1 MQLRK
6 KTLLIIGAA
15 LISLIMVLYATAST
29 ILLHDFHNLEAQ
41 YVRQDVARALDALD
55 EDLSSLNTS
64 AQDYAEWDDTYSFV
78 YTQDENFVKSNFVDS
93 TFVYLRLNLLVL
105 LDSSG
110 NTIFSKGFDLK
121 SQTEIPIPE
130 SLKQHLTD
138 ALLDSSTLGGSRR
151 AAKTAVLTLPEAT
164 LLIASRPI
172 FNSNAEGP
180 ARGTLIL
187 GRYLDSREIALLS
200 ERTHLSVDFTL
211 PSLDF
216 KVGAGNYSG
225 PGAKAMASRSKQD
238 LENIKLKISNLKSV
252 EILVKP
258 LSDTLVAGYALI
270 RDIHGNLAL
279 QVRVETERIIYRQGQ
294 ATLELFTLS
303 TLGVGLIFS
312 AITLLL
318 LEKLVLARLASL
330 STSVSN
336 IAARGDL
343 DLRVH
348 MAGGDE
354 LASLADTINRML
366 EALSNSQFERNETED
381 RYRLMAENSTDMI
394 TRHNPEGI
402 FIYVSPASRA
412 LLGYEPSE
420 LVGRVPND
428 YFHPDDLEI
437 IAKAHSKVLAL
448 PVTYTVSYRIRH
460 KDGQYIWFETT
471 SRTIRD
477 PQTGAVQEI
486 IGISRDI
493 TVRKQTEQELRE
505 SEAAI
510 KALYQ
515 VTSAPRT
522 DPLNHLST
530 FDLRLQE
537 LLAMGCRYLGLSA
550 GILSCIQGDNYQIMA
565 VECPDGSIVK
575 EQIYE
580 LEKTFC
586 VATAM
591 AKEPIYFESVRF
603 SGLSFNTE
611 DPAFK
616 IEAYMGIPVTVSGEV
631 YGTLCFFSPNPATEP
646 FRVVDIELVKLMAQ
660 WVGSE
665 LERQQTD
672 IDLAKARDQALAATR
687 AKSEFLATMSHEI
700 RTPMNGVIG
709 MTGLLL
715 DTRLTREQRDFVE
728 TIRSSGDALLT
739 LINDILDFS
748 KIESGK
754 LDLEEHPFDLRTCI
768 EESLDLVA
776 AKAAQKKLEVGYLID
791 RAVPATAIG
800 DSTRLRQILINLLSN
815 AVKFTDAGEVVVSVT
830 AKKISAPAANAKEPP
845 AINGE
850 PLAINQTYEIQFA
863 VKDTGIG
870 IPSDRMDRLFKS
882 FSQVDSSTNRQYG
895 GTGLGLAISKRLA
908 EMMGGRMWVESM
920 GNLAGNPPADFR
932 SAPFDLGWGESCE
945 IAEKYSSS
953 KSVLSNKP
961 SGQNANSV
969 GSTFYFSTI
978 VSGCNSSLPANLS
991 NSQPELAGKRVLIVD
1006 DNATNRQILTLQAQ
1020 SWGMVPRASAS
1031 ARLALDWLAAKEVF
1045 DLAVLDMQMPEMDGL
1060 ALAAQ
1065 IRRYPDC
1072 QKLPLVMLTS
1082 IGRQEI
1088 NTAALEADFAA
1099 FLNKPIKQSQFYNV
1113 LINIFGEETTEFR
1126 GQRTSGPFL
1135 QSIPLLAEKLPL
1147 RILLADDHL
1156 VNQKVALQILQR
1168 MGYRA
1173 DVAGNGL
1180 EVLEALRR
1188 QPYDVVLMDV
1198 QMPEMD
1204 GLEATRRIRSQFSG
1218 DLTLENPTVE
1228 SEVSATDEQSQNGK
1242 SKIENPPLIDEE
1254 SQNGKSKIENPP
1266 LTDEES
1272 NNRKSKIENPPLTDE
1287 ESNNRKS
1294 KIENRKSTEE
1304 SNKGKSK
1311 IQNLKSTRPWIVA
1324 MTANAMQGDREECIA
1339 AGMDDYLSKPIAIE
1353 QLVRALIACK
1363 SRSNGE
1369 FEIPQPIVCLNSQ
1382 PEQMG
1387 GTSELEVGS
1396 NGAVAGNSQLT
1407 VPYSPAVVG
1416 WGASNL
1422 DRALS
1427 ENGDSLS
1434 AKIGDSLSAKIIEG
1448 LREVEALDEAIEI
1461 YLETAPELLR
1471 AISIAL
1477 GNADPLALRRSAHSL
1492 KSISGTLGA
1501 FRLFE
1506 LCEELEIMG
1515 RMGTEANKPLPAP
1528 AGALF
1533 EQVEAEYHRV
1543 ETALKIERQ
1552 YSETMTE

>member
-15 LISLIMVLYATAST
+15 LISLILVLYATAST

-55 EDLSSLNTS
+55 DDLSNLNTS
-64 AQDYAEWDDTYSFV
+64 AQDYAEWDDIYSFV
-78 YTQDENFVKSNFVDS
+78 DTRNENFVKSNFVDS

-110 NTIFSKGFDLK
+110 KTIFSKGFDLK
-121 SQTEIPIPE
+121 SQTEFPIPE

-138 ALLDSSTLGGSRR
+138 ALLDSSTVAGDRSP
-151 AAKTAVLTLPEAT
+151 AKTGVLTLPEAT
-164 LLIASRPI
+164 LLIASKPI
-172 FNSNAEGP
+172 FNSNAQGP
-180 ARGTLIL
+180 PRGTLIL
-187 GRYLDSREIALLS
+187 GRYLDSSEIGLLS
-200 ERTHLSVDFTL
+200 ELTHLSVDFRL

-216 KVGAGNYSG
+216 KVGATNYSG
-225 PGAKAMASRSKQD
+225 HGAKAMARSRQE
-238 LENIKLKISNLKSV
+238 LENLKLKISHLKSV
-252 EILVKP
+252 EILVEP
-258 LSDTLVAGYALI
+258 LSDSLVAGYALI

-279 QVRVETERIIYRQGQ
+279 LLRVEAERIIYRQGQ

-303 TLGVGLIFS
+303 ILAVGLIFS
-312 AITLLL
+312 AIALLL

-336 IAARGDL
+336 IAANGDP
-343 DLRVH
+343 DLRVE
-348 MAGGDE
+348 MAGADE

-366 EALSNSQFERNETED
+366 EALSNSQVERLESED

-394 TRHNPEGI
+394 TRHNPKGV
-402 FIYVSPASRA
+402 FLYVSPASRA

-420 LVGRVPND
+420 LIGRVPND
-428 YFHPDDLEI
+428 YFHPDDLET
-437 IAKAHSKVLAL
+437 IAKAHWKVLAL
-448 PVTYTVSYRIRH
+448 PVTYTVSYRIRR
-460 KDGQYIWFETT
+460 KDGKYIWFETT
-471 SRTIRD
+471 GRTIGD
-477 PQTGAVQEI
+477 PETGEVQEI

-493 TVRKQTEQELRE
+493 SVRKQTEQELRE

-522 DPLNHLST
+522 DPLNRLST

-537 LLAMGCRYLGLSA
+537 LLAMGCRQLGLSV

-575 EQIYE
+575 EQIYD
-580 LEKTFC
+580 LENTFC

-603 SGLSFNTE
+603 SGLSFKTD

-616 IEAYMGIPVTVSGEV
+616 IEAYMGIPVTVAGEV
-631 YGTLCFFSPNPATEP
+631 YGTLCFFSPTPVTEP
-646 FRVVDIELVKLMAQ
+646 FRVVDRELVKLMAQ

-665 LERQQTD
+665 LERQQTGV
-672 IDLAKARDQALAATR
+672 DLAKARDQALAATR

-754 LDLEEHPFDLRTCI
+754 LDLEEHPFDIRTCI

-791 RAVPATAIG
+791 RTVPTTAIG

-815 AVKFTDAGEVVVSVT
+815 AVKFTEAGEVVVSVT
-830 AKKISAPAANAKEPP
+830 AKKISLSAANAKEPP

-850 PLAINQTYEIQFA
+850 PLAINQAYEIQFA

-882 FSQVDSSTNRQYG
+882 FSQVDSSTNRHYG

-920 GNLAGNPPADFR
+920 GSLAGNPPADFI
-932 SAPFDLGWGESCE
+932 ATVFDVEWGESCE
-945 IAEKYSSS
+945 IAEKYCSGKSLLSS
-953 KSVLSNKP
+953 KP
-961 SGQNANSV
+961 IGQNLTSV

-978 VSGCNSSLPANLS
+978 VSGSNSSLPVNLS

-1020 SWGMVPRASAS
+1020 SWGMVAKASAS

-1065 IRRYPDC
+1065 IRQYPDC
-1072 QKLPLVMLTS
+1072 EKLPLVMLTS
-1082 IGRQEI
+1082 IGRQEM
-1088 NTAALEADFAA
+1088 NTPAEVDFAA
-1099 FLNKPIKQSQFYNV
+1099 FLNTPIKQSQLYNV
-1113 LINIFGEETTEFR
+1113 LINIFGKQPTEIR
-1126 GQRTSGPFL
+1126 VQRTSGPFL
-1135 QSIPLLAEKLPL
+1135 QSIPVLALHLPL

-1173 DVAGNGL
+1173 DVAGNGI

-1204 GLEATRRIRSQFSG
+1204 GLETTRHIREQFSE
-1218 DLTLENPTVE
+1218 DFTLENPRGESEVSTTDEQSNNLNSTNNPTGE
-1228 SEVSATDEQSQNGK
+1228 SEVSATEDEQSNNPK
-1242 SKIENPPLIDEE
+1242 SKI
-1254 SQNGKSKIENPP
+1254 QNQT
-1266 LTDEES
+1266 LTDEQS
-1272 NNRKSKIENPPLTDE
+1272 NNP
-1287 ESNNRKS
+1287 
-1294 KIENRKSTEE
+1294 
-1304 SNKGKSK
+1304 KSK

-1324 MTANAMQGDREECIA
+1324 MTANAMQGDREECMA
-1339 AGMDDYLSKPIAIE
+1339 AGMDDYLSKPIEIE
-1353 QLVRALIACK
+1353 ELVRALSACK
-1363 SRSNGE
+1363 SRLNGE
-1369 FEIPQPIVCLNSQ
+1369 FDRAQPIFCLNSQ
-1382 PEQMG
+1382 AEQIG
-1387 GTSELEVGS
+1387 GTSELEVRS
-1396 NGAVAGNSQLT
+1396 NGAFAGNQQLT
-1407 VPYSPAVVG
+1407 IPNSHAVVG
-1416 WGASNL
+1416 CGESNL
-1422 DRALS
+1422 VDPALS
-1427 ENGDSLS
+1427 DSR
-1434 AKIGDSLSAKIIEG
+1434 DSLSAKIIEG

-1471 AISIAL
+1471 GISIAL

-1506 LCEELEIMG
+1506 LCEELEILG
-1515 RMGTEANKPLPAP
+1515 RIGTEANQPLPARACP
-1528 AGALF
+1528 LL
-1533 EQVEAEYHRV
+1533 EQVEAEYQRV
-1543 ETALKIERQ
+1543 EVALKIERQ
-1552 YSETMTE
+1552 YVN

>member
-15 LISLIMVLYATAST
+15 LIGLILVLYATAST
-29 ILLHDFHNLEAQ
+29 ILLHDFQNLETQ

-55 EDLSSLNTS
+55 DDLSSLDTS

-78 YTQDENFVKSNFVDS
+78 DTRNPNFVKSNFVDS

-110 NTIFSKGFDLK
+110 KTIFAKGFDLK
-121 SQTEIPIPE
+121 SKTEIPIPE
-130 SLKQHLTD
+130 SLKQQLTE
-138 ALLDSSTLGGSRR
+138 ALLDSSTVDR
-151 AAKTAVLTLPEAT
+151 AKTGVLTLPEAT
-164 LLIASRPI
+164 LLIASKQI
-172 FNSNAEGP
+172 VNSNAIGP
-180 ARGTLIL
+180 PRGTLIL
-187 GRYLDSREIALLS
+187 ARYLDSTEIGLLS
-200 ERTHLSVDFTL
+200 ELTHLSVDFRL

-216 KVGAGNYSG
+216 KVGATDYSG
-225 PGAKAMASRSKQD
+225 SGAKALASSSQD
-238 LENIKLKISNLKSV
+238 LDNLKLKISNLKSV
-252 EILVKP
+252 EILVEP
-258 LSDTLVAGYALI
+258 LSDSVVAGYAMI
-270 RDIHGNLAL
+270 RDIRGKLAL
-279 QVRVETERIIYRQGQ
+279 LLRVEVDRVISRQGQ
-294 ATLELFTLS
+294 ATLELFTFSILA
-303 TLGVGLIFS
+303 VGLIFS
-312 AITLLL
+312 AIALLL
-318 LEKLVLARLASL
+318 LEKLVLARLADL

-336 IAARGDL
+336 IAANGDP
-343 DLRVH
+343 DLRVQ
-348 MAGGDE
+348 MPGGDE
-354 LASLADTINRML
+354 LASLADTINQML
-366 EALSNSQFERNETED
+366 EALGNSQVERIESED

-394 TRHNPEGI
+394 TRHNPKGV
-402 FIYVSPASRA
+402 FIYVSPASSA

-420 LVGRVPND
+420 LVGRMPND
-428 YFHPDDLEI
+428 YFHPDDLEN
-437 IAKAHSKVLAL
+437 IARAHSKVLAL

-460 KDGQYIWFETT
+460 KDGKYIWFETT

-477 PQTGAVQEI
+477 PQTGVVQEI
-486 IGISRDI
+486 IGVSRDI
-493 TVRKQTEQELRE
+493 SVRKQTEQELRE

-522 DPLNHLST
+522 DPQGRLST

-537 LLAMGCRYLGLSA
+537 LLAMGCRQLGLSV
-550 GILSCIQGDNYQIMA
+550 GILSRIQGDNYQIMA
-565 VECPDGSIVK
+565 VQCPDGSIATS
-575 EQIYE
+575 QIYD

-591 AKEPIYFESVRF
+591 STEPIYFESVRF
-603 SGLSFNTE
+603 SGLCFNTD
-611 DPAFK
+611 DPVFK
-616 IEAYMGIPVTVSGEV
+616 IEAYMGIPVTVAGEV
-631 YGTLCFFSPNPATEP
+631 YGTLCFFAPTPLTEP
-646 FRVVDIELVKLMAQ
+646 FRVVDRELVKLMAQ

-665 LERQQTD
+665 LERQQTGV
-672 IDLAKARDQALAATR
+672 DLAKARDEALAATR

-715 DTRLTREQRDFVE
+715 DTRLTREQCDFVE

-754 LDLEEHPFDLRTCI
+754 LDLEEHPFDIRTCI

-776 AKAAQKKLEVGYLID
+776 TKAAEKKLELGYLID
-791 RAVPATAIG
+791 RSVPVTAIG
-800 DSTRLRQILINLLSN
+800 DSARLRQILINLLSN
-815 AVKFTDAGEVVVSVT
+815 AVKFTEAGEVVVSVT
-830 AKKISAPAANAKEPP
+830 AQKLAVSTIDAQEPP
-845 AINGE
+845 EINGE
-850 PLAINQTYEIQFA
+850 PRAINQVYEIQFA

-870 IPSDRMDRLFKS
+870 IPGDRMDRLFKS
-882 FSQVDSSTNRQYG
+882 FSQVDSSTSRHYG

-920 GNLAGNPPADFR
+920 GCIAGNSPADFQ
-932 SAPFDLGWGESCE
+932 AAVFDLEWGESCE
-945 IAEKYSSS
+945 IAEKDCSG
-953 KSVLSNKP
+953 KSVLSNQP
-961 SGQNANSV
+961 QSQNPKSV

-978 VSGCNSSLPANLS
+978 VGGCSSSLPVNLS

-1020 SWGMVPRASAS
+1020 SWGMVARASAS
-1031 ARLALDWLAAKEVF
+1031 ARLALDWLAAKEEF

-1065 IRRYPDC
+1065 IRQYPDC
-1072 QKLPLVMLTS
+1072 EKLPLVMLTS

-1088 NTAALEADFAA
+1088 NTPTIEVDFAA
-1099 FLNKPIKQSQFYNV
+1099 FLNKPIKQSQLYNV
-1113 LINIFGEETTEFR
+1113 LINIFGKEVTEVR
-1126 GQRTSGPFL
+1126 VQRTLLGPFV
-1135 QSIPLLAEKLPL
+1135 QSIPMLALELPL

-1173 DVAGNGL
+1173 DVAGNGI

-1204 GLEATRRIRSQFSG
+1204 GLEATRLIREQFSE
-1218 DLTLENPTVE
+1218 DFTSENPTEE
-1228 SEVSATDEQSQNGK
+1228 SEVSETDEAQ
-1242 SKIENPPLIDEE
+1242 
-1254 SQNGKSKIENPP
+1254 
-1266 LTDEES
+1266 S
-1272 NNRKSKIENPPLTDE
+1272 NNP
-1287 ESNNRKS
+1287 
-1294 KIENRKSTEE
+1294 
-1304 SNKGKSK
+1304 KSK

-1324 MTANAMQGDREECIA
+1324 MTANAMQGDREECMA
-1339 AGMDDYLSKPIAIE
+1339 AGMDDYLSKPIAIQE
-1353 QLVRALIACK
+1353 LVRALSACK
-1363 SRSNGE
+1363 SRSNG
-1369 FEIPQPIVCLNSQ
+1369 
-1382 PEQMG
+1382 
-1387 GTSELEVGS
+1387 
-1396 NGAVAGNSQLT
+1396 AVAGNQPVKIPNS
-1407 VPYSPAVVG
+1407 SAVVG
-1416 WGASNL
+1416 CDVSNL

-1427 ENGDSLS
+1427 ESRDCLS
-1434 AKIGDSLSAKIIEG
+1434 AKIVQS
-1448 LREVEALDEAIEI
+1448 LREVEALDEVIDI

-1471 AISIAL
+1471 GISVAL
-1477 GNADPLALRRSAHSL
+1477 CSADPLALRRSAHSL

-1515 RMGTEANKPLPAP
+1515 RIGTDTNQALSANSCGL
-1528 AGALF
+1528 L
-1533 EQVEAEYHRV
+1533 EQVEAEYQRV
-1543 ETALKIERQ
+1543 ATALKIERL
-1552 YSETMTE
+1552 YSDTIDS

>member
-15 LISLIMVLYATAST
+15 LISLIVVLYATAST

-55 EDLSSLNTS
+55 DDLSNLDTS

-78 YTQDENFVKSNFVDS
+78 ETRNENFVKSNFVDS
-93 TFVYLRLNLLVL
+93 TFIYLRLNFLVL
-105 LDSSG
+105 LDSNG
-110 NTIFSKGFDLK
+110 QTIFSKGFDLK
-121 SQTEIPIPE
+121 SKTEIPIPE
-130 SLKQHLTD
+130 SLKQQLTE
-138 ALLDSSTLGGSRR
+138 ALLDSSKKVEGDRP
-151 AAKTAVLTLPEAT
+151 AAKTGVLTLPEVR
-164 LLIASRPI
+164 LLIAAKPI
-172 FNSNAEGP
+172 FNSNAQGP
-180 ARGTLIL
+180 SRGTLIL
-187 GRYLDSREIALLS
+187 GRYLDSSEIGLLS
-200 ERTHLSVDFTL
+200 ELTHLSVDFRL

-216 KVGAGNYSG
+216 KVGATNYSG
-225 PGAKAMASRSKQD
+225 HSTKAMAQSRQE
-238 LENIKLKISNLKSV
+238 LENVKLKISNLKSV
-252 EILVKP
+252 EILVEP

-279 QVRVETERIIYRQGQ
+279 LLRVETDRIIYSQGQ

-303 TLGVGLIFS
+303 ILAVGLIFS
-312 AITLLL
+312 AIAMLL
-318 LEKLVLARLASL
+318 LEKSVLARLASL

-336 IAARGDL
+336 IAANGDP

-348 MAGGDE
+348 MDGGDE

-366 EALSNSQFERNETED
+366 EALGNSQVERNESED
-381 RYRLMAENSTDMI
+381 RYRLMAENSTDII
-394 TRHNPEGI
+394 TRHDPKGV
-402 FIYVSPASRA
+402 FVYVSPASRA

-420 LVGRVPND
+420 LIGRVPND
-428 YFHPDDLEI
+428 YFHPDDLET
-437 IAKAHSKVLAL
+437 IAKAHWKVLAL
-448 PVTYTVSYRIRH
+448 PVTYTVSYRIRR
-460 KDGQYIWFETT
+460 KDGKYIWFETT
-471 SRTIRD
+471 GRTISD
-477 PQTGAVQEI
+477 PQTGEVQEI

-493 TVRKQTEQELRE
+493 SVRKQTEQELRE

-515 VTSAPRT
+515 VTSGPRT

-537 LLAMGCRYLGLSA
+537 LLAMGCRQLGLSV
-550 GILSCIQGDNYQIMA
+550 GILSWIQGDNYQIMA

-575 EQIYE
+575 EQIYD

-603 SGLSFNTE
+603 SGLSFNTDE
-611 DPAFK
+611 PAFK
-616 IEAYMGIPVTVSGEV
+616 IEAYMGIPVTVAGEV
-631 YGTLCFFSPNPATEP
+631 YGTLCFFSPTPVTEP
-646 FRVVDIELVKLMAQ
+646 FRVVDRELMKLMAQ

-672 IDLAKARDQALAATR
+672 VDLAKARDQALAATR

-715 DTRLTREQRDFVE
+715 DTRLTGEQRDFVE

-754 LDLEEHPFDLRTCI
+754 LDLEEHPFDIRTCI

-776 AKAAQKKLEVGYLID
+776 AKAAQKKLELGYLID
-791 RAVPATAIG
+791 RTVPATAIG

-815 AVKFTDAGEVVVSVT
+815 AVKFTDAGEVVVAVT
-830 AKKISAPAANAKEPP
+830 AKKISVPAANAKEPP

-850 PLAINQTYEIQFA
+850 PVVINPAYEIHCA

-882 FSQVDSSTNRQYG
+882 FSQVDSSTSRQYG

-920 GNLAGNPPADFR
+920 GSLAGNPPADFK
-932 SAPFDLGWGESCE
+932 SAVFDWGWGESCE
-945 IAEKYSSS
+945 IAEKYCYS

-961 SGQNANSV
+961 IGQNTTSV

-978 VSGCNSSLPANLS
+978 VSGCKNSLPVNLS
-991 NSQPELAGKRVLIVD
+991 NSQPELTGKRVLIVD
-1006 DNATNRQILTLQAQ
+1006 DNATNRRILTLQAQ
-1020 SWGMVPRASAS
+1020 SWGMVARASAS
-1031 ARLALDWLAAKEVF
+1031 ARLALDWLAAKEMF

-1072 QKLPLVMLTS
+1072 ERLPLVMLTS

-1088 NTAALEADFAA
+1088 NPPAMEMDFAA
-1099 FLNKPIKQSQFYNV
+1099 FLNKPIKQSQLYNV
-1113 LINIFGEETTEFR
+1113 LINIFGEQTTEFK

-1135 QSIPLLAEKLPL
+1135 QSIPVLAENLPL

-1173 DVAGNGL
+1173 DVAGNGI

-1204 GLEATRRIRSQFSG
+1204 GLEATRRIREQFSE
-1218 DLTLENPTVE
+1218 DCTLENSRGESDVSATDEQSKNLDSTKNPTGE
-1228 SEVSATDEQSQNGK
+1228 SEVSATDEQSNNRKSRIQNPK
-1242 SKIENPPLIDEE
+1242 
-1254 SQNGKSKIENPP
+1254 

-1272 NNRKSKIENPPLTDE
+1272 NNRKSKI
-1287 ESNNRKS
+1287 
-1294 KIENRKSTEE
+1294 
-1304 SNKGKSK
+1304 
-1311 IQNLKSTRPWIVA
+1311 QNLKPPRPWIVA
-1324 MTANAMQGDREECIA
+1324 MTANAMQGDREECMA

-1353 QLVRALIACK
+1353 QLVRALMACK
-1363 SRSNGE
+1363 SRSNSA
-1369 FEIPQPIVCLNSQ
+1369 FDRLQPIFGLNSQ
-1382 PEQMG
+1382 AEHIEA
-1387 GTSELEVGS
+1387 TSELEVRS
-1396 NGAVAGNSQLT
+1396 NVAVAGNPQLT
-1407 VPYSPAVVG
+1407 IPNSPAVVD

-1427 ENGDSLS
+1427 QSH
-1434 AKIGDSLSAKIIEG
+1434 DSLSAKIIEG
-1448 LREVEALDEAIEI
+1448 LRDVEALDEAIEI

-1471 AISIAL
+1471 GISMAL
-1477 GNADPLALRRSAHSL
+1477 CNADPLALRRSAHSL

-1515 RMGTEANKPLPAP
+1515 RIGTNANQPLPDP
-1528 AGALF
+1528 ACALL
-1533 EQVEAEYHRV
+1533 EQVEAEYQRV
-1543 ETALKIERQ
+1543 ETALKIEMQ
-1552 YSETMTE
+1552 SVDC

>member
-15 LISLIMVLYATAST
+15 LISLIVVLYATAST

-55 EDLSSLNTS
+55 DDLSNLDTS

-78 YTQDENFVKSNFVDS
+78 ETRNENFVKSNFVDS
-93 TFVYLRLNLLVL
+93 TFIYLRLNLLVL
-105 LDSSG
+105 LDSNG
-110 NTIFSKGFDLK
+110 KTIFSKGFDLK

-130 SLKQHLTD
+130 SLKQHLTE
-138 ALLDSSTLGGSRR
+138 ALLDSSTVEGDRP
-151 AAKTAVLTLPEAT
+151 AAKTGVLTLPEAR
-164 LLIASRPI
+164 LLIAAKPI
-172 FNSNAEGP
+172 FNSNAQGP
-180 ARGTLIL
+180 SRGTLIL
-187 GRYLDSREIALLS
+187 GRYLDSSEIGLLS
-200 ERTHLSVDFTL
+200 ELTHLSVDFRL

-216 KVGAGNYSG
+216 KVGAANYSG
-225 PGAKAMASRSKQD
+225 HSAKALARSRQE
-238 LENIKLKISNLKSV
+238 LENVKLKISNLKSA
-252 EILVKP
+252 EILVEP

-279 QVRVETERIIYRQGQ
+279 LLRVETDRIIYGQGQ

-303 TLGVGLIFS
+303 ILAVGLIFS

-336 IAARGDL
+336 IAANGDPS
-343 DLRVH
+343 LRVH
-348 MAGGDE
+348 MAGADE
-354 LASLADTINRML
+354 LASLADGINRML
-366 EALSNSQFERNETED
+366 EALGNSQVERNESED

-394 TRHNPEGI
+394 TRHDPKGV
-402 FIYVSPASRA
+402 FVYVSPASRA

-420 LVGRVPND
+420 LIGRVPKD
-428 YFHPDDLEI
+428 YFHPDDLET
-437 IAKAHSKVLAL
+437 IAKAHWKVLAL
-448 PVTYTVSYRIRH
+448 PVTYTVSYRIRR
-460 KDGQYIWFETT
+460 KDGKYIWFETT
-471 SRTIRD
+471 GRTISD
-477 PQTGAVQEI
+477 PQTGEVQEI

-493 TVRKQTEQELRE
+493 SVRKQTEQELRE

-537 LLAMGCRYLGLSA
+537 LLAMGCRHLGLSV
-550 GILSCIQGDNYQIMA
+550 GILSCIEGDNYQIMA
-565 VECPDGSIVK
+565 VECPDRSIVK
-575 EQIYE
+575 DQIYD

-603 SGLSFNTE
+603 SGFSFNS
-611 DPAFK
+611 DDRAFP
-616 IEAYMGIPVTVSGEV
+616 IEAYMGIPVTVGGEV
-631 YGTLCFFSPNPATEP
+631 YGTLCFFSPTPVTEP
-646 FRVVDIELVKLMAQ
+646 FRVVDRELVKLMAQ

-672 IDLAKARDQALAATR
+672 VDLAKARDQALAATR

-715 DTRLTREQRDFVE
+715 DTPLTREQRDFVE

-754 LDLEEHPFDLRTCI
+754 LDLEEHPFDIRTCI

-776 AKAAQKKLEVGYLID
+776 AKAAEKKLEVGYLID
-791 RAVPATAIG
+791 RTVPVTAIG

-830 AKKISAPAANAKEPP
+830 AKKISVPAAKAKEPP
-845 AINGE
+845 LIAGESVAIN
-850 PLAINQTYEIQFA
+850 PAYEIHFA

-882 FSQVDSSTNRQYG
+882 FSQVDSSTSRQYG

-920 GNLAGNPPADFR
+920 GSVAGNPPADFR
-932 SAPFDLGWGESCE
+932 SSAVFDLGWAESCE
-945 IAEKYSSS
+945 IAEKYGYG

-961 SGQNANSV
+961 LGQNTQSV

-978 VSGCNSSLPANLS
+978 ISSCKNSLPLNLS

-1006 DNATNRQILTLQAQ
+1006 DNATNRRILTLQAQ
-1020 SWGMVPRASAS
+1020 SWGMVARASAS
-1031 ARLALDWLAAKEVF
+1031 ARLALDWLAAKEMF

-1072 QKLPLVMLTS
+1072 EKLPLVMLTS

-1088 NTAALEADFAA
+1088 NPPAMEMDFAA
-1099 FLNKPIKQSQFYNV
+1099 FLNKPIKQSQLYNV
-1113 LINIFGEETTEFR
+1113 LINIFGEQTTEFK

-1135 QSIPLLAEKLPL
+1135 QTIPVLAENLPL

-1173 DVAGNGL
+1173 DVAGNGI

-1204 GLEATRRIRSQFSG
+1204 GLETTRHIREQFSA
-1218 DLTLENPTVE
+1218 DLTLENPTGE
-1228 SEVSATDEQSQNGK
+1228 SEVSATDEPSNNLDWTK
-1242 SKIENPPLIDEE
+1242 NPTGE
-1254 SQNGKSKIENPP
+1254 SEVSA
-1266 LTDEES
+1266 TDEPS
-1272 NNRKSKIENPPLTDE
+1272 NNRKSRTQNPKLADE

-1304 SNKGKSK
+1304 SNNRKSK
-1311 IQNLKSTRPWIVA
+1311 IENRKSTRPWIVA
-1324 MTANAMQGDREECIA
+1324 MTANAMQGDREECMA
-1339 AGMDDYLSKPIAIE
+1339 AGMDDYLSKPIAID
-1353 QLVRALIACK
+1353 QLVRALLACK
-1363 SRSNGE
+1363 SRSNSA
-1369 FEIPQPIVCLNSQ
+1369 FDRLQPIVCLDASA
-1382 PEQMG
+1382 EQIE
-1387 GTSELEVGS
+1387 GTSELQVRS
-1396 NGAVAGNSQLT
+1396 NVAVAGNPQLT
-1407 VPYSPAVVG
+1407 IPNSPALVDS
-1416 WGASNL
+1416 GASNL

-1427 ENGDSLS
+1427 HSH
-1434 AKIGDSLSAKIIEG
+1434 DSLSAKIIEG

-1471 AISIAL
+1471 GISMAL
-1477 GNADPLALRRSAHSL
+1477 CNADPLALRRSAHSL

-1501 FRLFE
+1501 FRLYE

-1515 RMGTEANKPLPAP
+1515 RMGTNANQPLPDP
-1528 AGALF
+1528 ACALL
-1533 EQVEAEYHRV
+1533 EEVEAEYQRV
-1543 ETALKIERQ
+1543 ETALKIEMQ
-1552 YSETMTE
+1552 YSETRTE

>member
-6 KTLLIIGAA
+6 KTLLIISAA
-15 LISLIMVLYATAST
+15 LISLIVVLYATAST

-55 EDLSSLNTS
+55 DDLSNLDTS
-64 AQDYAEWDDTYSFV
+64 AQDYAEWDDTYSFAV
-78 YTQDENFVKSNFVDS
+78 TRNEKFVKSNFVDS

-105 LDSSG
+105 LDSNG
-110 NTIFSKGFDLK
+110 QTIFSKGFDLK
-121 SQTEIPIPE
+121 SKTEIPIPE
-130 SLKQHLTD
+130 SLKQHLIE
-138 ALLDSSTLGGSRR
+138 ALLDSSTGSGDRP
-151 AAKTAVLTLPEAT
+151 AKTGVLTLPEAT
-164 LLIASRPI
+164 LLIASKPI
-172 FNSNAEGP
+172 FNSNAQGP
-180 ARGTLIL
+180 PRGTLIV
-187 GRYLDSREIALLS
+187 GRYLDSSEIGLLS
-200 ERTHLSVDFTL
+200 KLTHLSVDFRL

-216 KVGAGNYSG
+216 KVGATNYSG
-225 PGAKAMASRSKQD
+225 HGAKAIAPSRQD
-238 LENIKLKISNLKSV
+238 LENLKLKISHLKSV
-252 EILVKP
+252 EILVEP
-258 LSDTLVAGYALI
+258 LSDSLVAGYALI

-279 QVRVETERIIYRQGQ
+279 LLRVETDRIIYGQGQ

-303 TLGVGLIFS
+303 ILAVGLIFS

-336 IAARGDL
+336 IAANGDP

-348 MAGGDE
+348 MAGADE
-354 LASLADTINRML
+354 LASLADGINRML
-366 EALSNSQFERNETED
+366 EALGNSQVERNESED

-394 TRHNPEGI
+394 TRHDPKGV

-420 LVGRVPND
+420 LLGRVPND
-428 YFHPDDLEI
+428 YFHPDDLET
-437 IAKAHSKVLAL
+437 IAKAHWKVLAL
-448 PVTYTVSYRIRH
+448 PVTYTVSYRIRR
-460 KDGQYIWFETT
+460 KDGKYIWFETT
-471 SRTIRD
+471 GRTISD
-477 PQTGAVQEI
+477 PQTGEVQEI

-493 TVRKQTEQELRE
+493 SVRKQTEQELRE

-537 LLAMGCRYLGLSA
+537 LLAMGCRHLGLSV
-550 GILSCIQGDNYQIMA
+550 GILSRIQGDNYQIMA

-575 EQIYE
+575 DQIYD

-603 SGLSFNTE
+603 SGFSFNT
-611 DPAFK
+611 DDRAFP
-616 IEAYMGIPVTVSGEV
+616 IEAYMGIPVTVGSEV
-631 YGTLCFFSPNPATEP
+631 YGTLCFFSPTPVTEP
-646 FRVVDIELVKLMAQ
+646 FRVVDRELVKLMAQ

-672 IDLAKARDQALAATR
+672 VDLAKARDQALAATR

-715 DTRLTREQRDFVE
+715 DTPLTREQRDFVE

-754 LDLEEHPFDLRTCI
+754 LDLEEHPFDIRTCI

-776 AKAAQKKLEVGYLID
+776 AKAAEKKLEVGYLID
-791 RAVPATAIG
+791 RTVPTTAIG

-815 AVKFTDAGEVVVSVT
+815 AVKFTETGEVVVAVT
-830 AKKISAPAANAKEPP
+830 AKKISVSAANAKEPP

-850 PLAINQTYEIQFA
+850 SAVINPAYEIHFA

-882 FSQVDSSTNRQYG
+882 FSQVDSSTSRQYG

-920 GNLAGNPPADFR
+920 GSVAGNPPADFR
-932 SAPFDLGWGESCE
+932 SSAVFDLGWAESCE
-945 IAEKYSSS
+945 IAEKYGYG
-953 KSVLSNKP
+953 KSVVSNKP
-961 SGQNANSV
+961 IGQNTKSV

-978 VSGCNSSLPANLS
+978 VSGCKNSLPVNLS
-991 NSQPELAGKRVLIVD
+991 NSQPELSGKRVLIVD
-1006 DNATNRQILTLQAQ
+1006 DNATNRRILTLQAQ
-1020 SWGMVPRASAS
+1020 SWGMVARASDS
-1031 ARLALDWLAAKEVF
+1031 ARLALDWLAAKEMF

-1060 ALAAQ
+1060 ALAEQ
-1065 IRRYPDC
+1065 IRRYPGC
-1072 QKLPLVMLTS
+1072 ERLPLVMLTS

-1088 NTAALEADFAA
+1088 HPPAMEMDFAA
-1099 FLNKPIKQSQFYNV
+1099 FLNKPIKQSQLYNV
-1113 LINIFGEETTEFR
+1113 LINIFGEQTTEFK
-1126 GQRTSGPFL
+1126 GQRTSGAFL
-1135 QSIPLLAEKLPL
+1135 QSIPVLAEDLPL

-1173 DVAGNGL
+1173 DVAGNGI

-1204 GLEATRRIRSQFSG
+1204 GLETTRHIREQFSA
-1218 DLTLENPTVE
+1218 DLTVENHTGESEVAVTNEQSHNRDATKNPAGG
-1228 SEVSATDEQSQNGK
+1228 SEVSATDEQSNNGK
-1242 SKIENPPLIDEE
+1242 SRIQNP
-1254 SQNGKSKIENPP
+1254 K
-1266 LTDEES
+1266 LTGEES
-1272 NNRKSKIENPPLTDE
+1272 NNRKSKIP
-1287 ESNNRKS
+1287 
-1294 KIENRKSTEE
+1294 
-1304 SNKGKSK
+1304 
-1311 IQNLKSTRPWIVA
+1311 NLKPPRPWIVA
-1324 MTANAMQGDREECIA
+1324 MTANAMQGDREECMA
-1339 AGMDDYLSKPIAIE
+1339 AGMDDYLSKPIAID

-1363 SRSNGE
+1363 SRSNSA
-1369 FEIPQPIVCLNSQ
+1369 FDRLQPIVCLDA
-1382 PEQMG
+1382 PAEQIE
-1387 GTSELEVGS
+1387 GTSELEVRS
-1396 NGAVAGNSQLT
+1396 NVAVAGNPQLT
-1407 VPYSPAVVG
+1407 IPNSHAVVDC
-1416 WGASNL
+1416 GASNL

-1427 ENGDSLS
+1427 ES
-1434 AKIGDSLSAKIIEG
+1434 GDSLSAKIIEG

-1471 AISIAL
+1471 GISMAL
-1477 GNADPLALRRSAHSL
+1477 SNADPLALRRSAHSL

-1506 LCEELEIMG
+1506 LCEQLEIMG
-1515 RMGTEANKPLPAP
+1515 RIGTNANQPLPDP
-1528 AGALF
+1528 ASALL
-1533 EQVEAEYHRV
+1533 EEVEAEYQRV
-1543 ETALKIERQ
+1543 EAALKIEMQ

>member
-15 LISLIMVLYATAST
+15 LISLIVVLYATAST

-55 EDLSSLNTS
+55 DDLSNLNTS
-64 AQDYAEWDDTYSFV
+64 AQDYADWDDTYSFV
-78 YTQDENFVKSNFVDS
+78 DTRNEDFVKSNFVDS

-105 LDSSG
+105 LDSNG
-110 NTIFSKGFDLK
+110 KTIFSKGFDLK
-121 SQTEIPIPE
+121 SQTELPIPE

-138 ALLDSSTLGGSRR
+138 ALLDSSTVGGDRS
-151 AAKTAVLTLPEAT
+151 AAKTGVLTLPEAT
-164 LLIASRPI
+164 LLIASKPI
-172 FNSNAEGP
+172 FNSNAQGP
-180 ARGTLIL
+180 PRGTLIL
-187 GRYLDSREIALLS
+187 GRYLDSSEIGLLS
-200 ERTHLSVDFTL
+200 ELTHLSVDFRL

-216 KVGAGNYSG
+216 KVGATNYSG
-225 PGAKAMASRSKQD
+225 HGAKAMARSRQE
-238 LENIKLKISNLKSV
+238 LENLKLKISHLKSV
-252 EILVKP
+252 EILVEP
-258 LSDTLVAGYALI
+258 LSDRLVAGYALI

-279 QVRVETERIIYRQGQ
+279 LLRVEAERIIYRQGQ

-303 TLGVGLIFS
+303 ILAVGLIFS
-312 AITLLL
+312 AIALLL

-336 IAARGDL
+336 IAANGDP
-343 DLRVH
+343 DLRVE
-348 MAGGDE
+348 MAGADE

-366 EALSNSQFERNETED
+366 EALGNSQLERNESED

-394 TRHNPEGI
+394 TRHNPKGVVV
-402 FIYVSPASRA
+402 YVSPASGA

-420 LVGRVPND
+420 LIGRVPND
-428 YFHPDDLEI
+428 YFHPDDLET
-437 IAKAHSKVLAL
+437 IAKAHSKILAL

-460 KDGQYIWFETT
+460 KDGKYIWFETT

-477 PQTGAVQEI
+477 PQTGSVQEI

-493 TVRKQTEQELRE
+493 SVRKQTEQELRE

-522 DPLNHLST
+522 DPHGRLST

-537 LLAMGCRYLGLSA
+537 LLAMGCRQLGLSV
-550 GILSCIQGDNYQIMA
+550 GILSRIQGDNYQIMA
-565 VECPDGSIVK
+565 VECPDGSIAK
-575 EQIYE
+575 EQIYD
-580 LEKTFC
+580 LENTFC

-591 AKEPIYFESVRF
+591 AKEPLYFESVRF
-603 SGLSFNTE
+603 SGLSFNTD

-616 IEAYMGIPVTVSGEV
+616 IEAYMGIPVTVAGEV
-631 YGTLCFFSPNPATEP
+631 YGTLCFFSPTPVTEP
-646 FRVVDIELVKLMAQ
+646 FRVVDRELVKLMAQ

-665 LERQQTD
+665 LDRQQTGV
-672 IDLAKARDQALAATR
+672 DLAKARDEALAATR

-754 LDLEEHPFDLRTCI
+754 LDLEEHPFDIRTCI

-776 AKAAQKKLEVGYLID
+776 AAAAQKKLELGYLID
-791 RAVPATAIG
+791 RAVPTTAIG

-815 AVKFTDAGEVVVSVT
+815 AVKFTEAGEVVVSVT
-830 AKKISAPAANAKEPP
+830 AKKISLSAANAKEPP
-845 AINGE
+845 EINDE
-850 PLAINQTYEIQFA
+850 LLAINQVYEIQFA

-870 IPSDRMDRLFKS
+870 IPNDRMDRLFKS
-882 FSQVDSSTNRQYG
+882 FSQVDSSTSRHYG

-920 GNLAGNPPADFR
+920 GNLAGNPPADFI
-932 SAPFDLGWGESCE
+932 ATVFDVEWGESCE
-945 IAEKYSSS
+945 IAEKYCSGKSLLSS
-953 KSVLSNKP
+953 KPIGPNLT
-961 SGQNANSV
+961 SV

-978 VSGCNSSLPANLS
+978 VSGSNSSLPVNLS

-1020 SWGMVPRASAS
+1020 SWGMVARASAS

-1065 IRRYPDC
+1065 IRQYPDC
-1072 QKLPLVMLTS
+1072 EKLPLVMLTS

-1088 NTAALEADFAA
+1088 NTAAIEVDFAA
-1099 FLNKPIKQSQFYNV
+1099 FLNTPIKQSQLYNV
-1113 LINIFGEETTEFR
+1113 LINIFGEQPTEIR
-1126 GQRTSGPFL
+1126 VQRSSGPFL
-1135 QSIPLLAEKLPL
+1135 QSIPVLALHLPL

-1173 DVAGNGL
+1173 DVAGNGI

-1204 GLEATRRIRSQFSG
+1204 GLEATRRIREQFSE
-1218 DLTLENPTVE
+1218 DFTLENPTGE
-1228 SEVSATDEQSQNGK
+1228 SEVSATNEQSQNRK
-1242 SKIENPPLIDEE
+1242 SQIENPT
-1254 SQNGKSKIENPP
+1254 

-1272 NNRKSKIENPPLTDE
+1272 NNR
-1287 ESNNRKS
+1287 
-1294 KIENRKSTEE
+1294 
-1304 SNKGKSK
+1304 KSK

-1324 MTANAMQGDREECIA
+1324 MTANAMQGDREECMA
-1339 AGMDDYLSKPIAIE
+1339 AGMDDYLSKPIEIE
-1353 QLVRALIACK
+1353 ELVRALSACN

-1369 FEIPQPIVCLNSQ
+1369 FDRPPPIFSVNSQ
-1382 PEQMG
+1382 AEQIG
-1387 GTSELEVGS
+1387 GTSELDVRS
-1396 NGAVAGNSQLT
+1396 NGAVAGNQQLT
-1407 VPYSPAVVG
+1407 IPN
-1416 WGASNL
+1416 SNIRYGESSL
-1422 DRALS
+1422 DSTLS
-1427 ENGDSLS
+1427 ECRDCLNS
-1434 AKIGDSLSAKIIEG
+1434 KIIEG
-1448 LREVEALDEAIEI
+1448 LRDVEALEEVIEI
-1461 YLETAPELLR
+1461 YLDSAPTLLNG
-1471 AISIAL
+1471 ISAAV
-1477 GNADPLALRRSAHSL
+1477 NSADPLALRRAAHSL

-1506 LCEELEIMG
+1506 FCEELEVMARIG
-1515 RMGTEANKPLPAP
+1515 LDANKPLSPQACEV
-1528 AGALF
+1528 L
-1533 EQVEAEYHRV
+1533 EQVEAEYQRV
-1543 ETALKIERQ
+1543 ETALKIELL
-1552 YSETMTE
+1552 YSETRTE

>member
-6 KTLLIIGAA
+6 KTLLIISAA
-15 LISLIMVLYATAST
+15 LISLIVVLYATAST

-55 EDLSSLNTS
+55 DDLSNLDTS
-64 AQDYAEWDDTYSFV
+64 AQDYAEWDDTYSFAV
-78 YTQDENFVKSNFVDS
+78 TRNEKFVKSNFVDS

-105 LDSSG
+105 LDSNG
-110 NTIFSKGFDLK
+110 QTIFSKGFDLK
-121 SQTEIPIPE
+121 SKTEIPIPE
-130 SLKQHLTD
+130 SLKQHLIE
-138 ALLDSSTLGGSRR
+138 ALLDSSTGSGDRP
-151 AAKTAVLTLPEAT
+151 AKTGVLTLPEAT
-164 LLIASRPI
+164 LLIASKPI
-172 FNSNAEGP
+172 FNSNAQGP
-180 ARGTLIL
+180 PRGTLIV
-187 GRYLDSREIALLS
+187 GRYLDSSEIGLLS
-200 ERTHLSVDFTL
+200 KLTHLSVDFRL

-216 KVGAGNYSG
+216 KVGATNYSG
-225 PGAKAMASRSKQD
+225 HGAKAMAPSRQD
-238 LENIKLKISNLKSV
+238 LENLKLKISHLKSV
-252 EILVKP
+252 EILVEP
-258 LSDTLVAGYALI
+258 LSDSLVAGYALI
-270 RDIHGNLAL
+270 RDIDGNLAL
-279 QVRVETERIIYRQGQ
+279 LLRVETDRIIYGQGQ

-303 TLGVGLIFS
+303 ILAVGLIFS

-336 IAARGDL
+336 IAANGDP

-348 MAGGDE
+348 MAGADE
-354 LASLADTINRML
+354 LASLADGINRML
-366 EALSNSQFERNETED
+366 EALGNSQVERNESED

-394 TRHNPEGI
+394 TRHDPKGV

-420 LVGRVPND
+420 LLGRVPND
-428 YFHPDDLEI
+428 YFHPDDLET
-437 IAKAHSKVLAL
+437 IAKAHWKVLAL
-448 PVTYTVSYRIRH
+448 PVTYTVSYRIRR
-460 KDGQYIWFETT
+460 KDGKYIWFETT
-471 SRTIRD
+471 GRTISD
-477 PQTGAVQEI
+477 PQTGEVQEI

-493 TVRKQTEQELRE
+493 SVRKQTEQELRE

-537 LLAMGCRYLGLSA
+537 LLAMGCRHLGLSV

-575 EQIYE
+575 DQIYD

-586 VATAM
+586 VATSM

-603 SGLSFNTE
+603 AGFSFNT
-611 DPAFK
+611 DDRAFP
-616 IEAYMGIPVTVSGEV
+616 IEAYMGIPVTVAGEV
-631 YGTLCFFSPNPATEP
+631 YGTLCFFSPTPVTEP
-646 FRVVDIELVKLMAQ
+646 FRAVDRELMKLMAQ

-672 IDLAKARDQALAATR
+672 VDLAKARDQALAATR

-715 DTRLTREQRDFVE
+715 DTPLTREQRDFVE

-754 LDLEEHPFDLRTCI
+754 LDLEEHPFDIRTCI

-776 AKAAQKKLEVGYLID
+776 AKAAEKKLEVGYLID
-791 RAVPATAIG
+791 RTVPATAIG

-815 AVKFTDAGEVVVSVT
+815 AVKFTETGEVVVAVT
-830 AKKISAPAANAKEPP
+830 AKKISVSAANAKEPP

-850 PLAINQTYEIQFA
+850 SVVINSAYEIHFA

-882 FSQVDSSTNRQYG
+882 FSQVDSSTSRQYG

-920 GNLAGNPPADFR
+920 GSVAGNPPADFR
-932 SAPFDLGWGESCE
+932 SSAVFDLGWAESCE
-945 IAEKYSSS
+945 IAEKYAYG
-953 KSVLSNKP
+953 KSVLSHKP
-961 SGQNANSV
+961 LGQNTKSV

-978 VSGCNSSLPANLS
+978 VSGSKNSLPVNLS
-991 NSQPELAGKRVLIVD
+991 NSQPELSGKRVLIVD
-1006 DNATNRQILTLQAQ
+1006 DNATNRRILTLQAQ
-1020 SWGMVPRASAS
+1020 SWGMVARASAS
-1031 ARLALDWLAAKEVF
+1031 ARLALDWLAAKEMF

-1065 IRRYPDC
+1065 IRRYPGC
-1072 QKLPLVMLTS
+1072 ERLPLVMLTS

-1088 NTAALEADFAA
+1088 HPPAMEMDFAA
-1099 FLNKPIKQSQFYNV
+1099 FLNKPIKQSQLYNV
-1113 LINIFGEETTEFR
+1113 LINIFGEQTTEFK
-1126 GQRTSGPFL
+1126 GQRTSGAFL
-1135 QSIPLLAEKLPL
+1135 QSIPMLAENLPL

-1173 DVAGNGL
+1173 DVAGNGI

-1204 GLEATRRIRSQFSG
+1204 GLETTRHIREQFSA
-1218 DLTLENPTVE
+1218 DLTLENHTGESEVSVTNEQSHNRDATKNPTGG
-1228 SEVSATDEQSQNGK
+1228 SEVSATDEQSNNGK
-1242 SKIENPPLIDEE
+1242 SRIQNP
-1254 SQNGKSKIENPP
+1254 K

-1272 NNRKSKIENPPLTDE
+1272 NNRKSKIH
-1287 ESNNRKS
+1287 
-1294 KIENRKSTEE
+1294 
-1304 SNKGKSK
+1304 
-1311 IQNLKSTRPWIVA
+1311 NLKPPRPWIVA
-1324 MTANAMQGDREECIA
+1324 MTANAMQGDREECMA
-1339 AGMDDYLSKPIAIE
+1339 AGMDDYLSKPIAID
-1353 QLVRALIACK
+1353 QLVRALSACK
-1363 SRSNGE
+1363 SRSNSA
-1369 FEIPQPIVCLNSQ
+1369 FDRLQPIVCLDA
-1382 PEQMG
+1382 PAEQIE
-1387 GTSELEVGS
+1387 GTSELEVRS
-1396 NGAVAGNSQLT
+1396 NVAVAGNPQQTIPNSA
-1407 VPYSPAVVG
+1407 AVVDRG
-1416 WGASNL
+1416 ESNL
-1422 DRALS
+1422 DRGLS
-1427 ENGDSLS
+1427 HSH
-1434 AKIGDSLSAKIIEG
+1434 DSLSAKIIEG

-1471 AISIAL
+1471 GISMAL
-1477 GNADPLALRRSAHSL
+1477 SNADPLALRRSAHSL

-1506 LCEELEIMG
+1506 LCEQLEIMG
-1515 RMGTEANKPLPAP
+1515 RIGTNANQPLPDP
-1528 AGALF
+1528 ACALL
-1533 EQVEAEYHRV
+1533 EQVEAEYQRV
-1543 ETALKIERQ
+1543 ETALKIEMQ
-1552 YSETMTE
+1552 SVDC

>member
-55 EDLSSLNTS
+55 EELSSLNTS

-78 YTQDENFVKSNFVDS
+78 NTPDENFVKSNFVDS

-110 NTIFSKGFDLK
+110 NTRFSKGFDLA

-130 SLKQHLTD
+130 SLKQHLTE

-151 AAKTAVLTLPEAT
+151 AAKTAVLNLPEGT
-164 LLIASRPI
+164 VLIASRPI

-187 GRYLDSREIALLS
+187 GRYLDSSEIALLS
-200 ERTHLSVDFTL
+200 ERIHLSVDFTL

-225 PGAKAMASRSKQD
+225 PGAKAMARSKQD
-238 LENIKLKISNLKSV
+238 LEKIKLKISNLKSV
-252 EILVKP
+252 EILVEP

-294 ATLELFTLS
+294 ATLQLFTLS

-312 AITLLL
+312 ALTLLL

-336 IAARGDL
+336 IAANGDR

-354 LASLADTINRML
+354 LASLADTINLML
-366 EALSNSQFERNETED
+366 EALSNSQVERNETED
-381 RYRLMAENSTDMI
+381 RYRLMADNSTDMI
-394 TRHNPEGI
+394 TRHDPEGI

-428 YFHPDDLEI
+428 YFHPDDLET

-537 LLAMGCRYLGLSA
+537 LLAMGCRHLGLST
-550 GILSCIQGDNYQIMA
+550 GILSCIQGDNYQIRA

-575 EQIYE
+575 EQIYD

-603 SGLSFNTE
+603 SGLSFNTD
-611 DPAFK
+611 DPAFQ

-631 YGTLCFFSPNPATEP
+631 YGTLCFFSPTPVTEP
-646 FRVVDIELVKLMAQ
+646 FRVVDRELVKLMAQ

-672 IDLAKARDQALAATR
+672 LDLAKARDQALAATR

-754 LDLEEHPFDLRTCI
+754 LDLEEHPFDIRTCI

-776 AKAAQKKLEVGYLID
+776 AKAAQKNLEVGYLID

-815 AVKFTDAGEVVVSVT
+815 AVKFTEAGEVVVSVT
-830 AKKISAPAANAKEPP
+830 AKKISVPTATNAKEPP

-870 IPSDRMDRLFKS
+870 IPSSRMDRLFKS
-882 FSQVDSSTNRQYG
+882 FSQVDSSTSRQYG

-920 GNLAGNPPADFR
+920 GNLAGNPPADFK
-932 SAPFDLGWGESCE
+932 SAVFDLGWGESCE

-961 SGQNANSV
+961 IGQNAKSV

-991 NSQPELAGKRVLIVD
+991 NSHPELAGKRVLIVD

-1088 NTAALEADFAA
+1088 NSAAIEADFAA
-1099 FLNKPIKQSQFYNV
+1099 FLNKPIKQSQLYNV

-1218 DLTLENPTVE
+1218 DLTLENPSGE
-1228 SEVSATDEQSQNGK
+1228 SEVSATDEQSQNRK
-1242 SKIENPPLIDEE
+1242 SQIENPKLTDEE
-1254 SQNGKSKIENPP
+1254 SQN
-1266 LTDEES
+1266 
-1272 NNRKSKIENPPLTDE
+1272 RKSQIENPPLTDE

-1304 SNKGKSK
+1304 SNNRKSK
-1311 IQNLKSTRPWIVA
+1311 IENRKSTRPWIVA
-1324 MTANAMQGDREECIA
+1324 MTANAMQGDREECMA

-1353 QLVRALIACK
+1353 QLVRALSACK

-1382 PEQMG
+1382 PEQIEV
-1387 GTSELEVGS
+1387 TSELEVGS
-1396 NGAVAGNSQLT
+1396 NGAVAGNPQLT
-1407 VPYSPAVVG
+1407 IPYSPAVVG

-1422 DRALS
+1422 DQALS
-1427 ENGDSLS
+1427 VNG
-1434 AKIGDSLSAKIIEG
+1434 ASLSAKIIEE
-1448 LREVEALDEAIEI
+1448 LREVEALDEVIEI

-1471 AISIAL
+1471 GISIAL

-1528 AGALF
+1528 AGALL
-1533 EQVEAEYHRV
+1533 EEVEAEYQRV

-1552 YSETMTE
+1552 YSETSTESLTSDN

>member
-6 KTLLIIGAA
+6 KTLLIVGAA

-41 YVRQDVARALDALD
+41 YVRQDVARALGALD

-78 YTQDENFVKSNFVDS
+78 NTRNEKFVKSNFVDS
-93 TFVYLRLNLLVL
+93 TFIYLRLNLLVL

-121 SQTEIPIPE
+121 SKTEIPIPE
-130 SLKQHLTD
+130 SLKQQLTD
-138 ALLDSSTLGGSRR
+138 ALLDSSTVKGSRP
-151 AAKTAVLTLPEAT
+151 AAKTGVLTLPEST

-180 ARGTLIL
+180 PRGTLIL
-187 GRYLDSREIALLS
+187 GRYLDSSEIALLS
-200 ERTHLSVDFTL
+200 ELTHLSLDFIL

-216 KVGAGNYSG
+216 KVGAGNDSG
-225 PGAKAMASRSKQD
+225 QGAKAMAGSKQD
-238 LENIKLKISNLKSV
+238 WEKIKLKISNLKSSV
-252 EILVKP
+252 EILVEP

-270 RDIHGNLAL
+270 RDIHGKQAL
-279 QVRVETERIIYRQGQ
+279 LVRVETERIIYRQGQ

-336 IAARGDL
+336 IAASGDR

-366 EALSNSQFERNETED
+366 EALSNSQVERNETED

-394 TRHNPEGI
+394 TRHDPEGI

-420 LVGRVPND
+420 LIGGVPND
-428 YFHPDDLEI
+428 YFHPDDLET

-493 TVRKQTEQELRE
+493 SVRKQTEQELRE

-537 LLAMGCRYLGLSA
+537 LLAMGCRHLGLSA

-603 SGLSFNTE
+603 SGLSFNTD

-631 YGTLCFFSPNPATEP
+631 YGTLCFFSPTAATEP
-646 FRVVDIELVKLMAQ
+646 FRVVDRELVKLMAQ

-754 LDLEEHPFDLRTCI
+754 LDLEEHPFDIRTCI

-830 AKKISAPAANAKEPP
+830 AKKISVPTANAKEPP

-882 FSQVDSSTNRQYG
+882 FSQVDSSTSRQYG

-932 SAPFDLGWGESCE
+932 SAVFDLGWGESCE

-961 SGQNANSV
+961 SGQNAKSV

-1088 NTAALEADFAA
+1088 NTAAMEADFAA

-1204 GLEATRRIRSQFSG
+1204 GLETTRRIRSQFSG
-1218 DLTLENPTVE
+1218 DLTLENSPVE

-1242 SKIENPPLIDEE
+1242 S
-1254 SQNGKSKIENPP
+1254 QIENPP

-1272 NNRKSKIENPPLTDE
+1272 NNR
-1287 ESNNRKS
+1287 
-1294 KIENRKSTEE
+1294 
-1304 SNKGKSK
+1304 KSK

-1353 QLVRALIACK
+1353 QLVRALSACK

-1369 FEIPQPIVCLNSQ
+1369 FESPQPIVCLNSQ
-1382 PEQMG
+1382 PEQTG

-1396 NGAVAGNSQLT
+1396 NGAVAGNPQLT
-1407 VPYSPAVVG
+1407 IPYSPAVVG

-1427 ENGDSLS
+1427 EN
-1434 AKIGDSLSAKIIEG
+1434 GDSLSAKIIEG

-1471 AISIAL
+1471 GISIAL

-1528 AGALF
+1528 AGALL
-1533 EQVEAEYHRV
+1533 EEVEAEYQRV

>member
-1 MQLRK
+1 
-6 KTLLIIGAA
+6 
-15 LISLIMVLYATAST
+15 
-29 ILLHDFHNLEAQ
+29 
-41 YVRQDVARALDALD
+41 
-55 EDLSSLNTS
+55 
-64 AQDYAEWDDTYSFV
+64 
-78 YTQDENFVKSNFVDS
+78 
-93 TFVYLRLNLLVL
+93 
-105 LDSSG
+105 
-110 NTIFSKGFDLK
+110 
-121 SQTEIPIPE
+121 
-130 SLKQHLTD
+130 
-138 ALLDSSTLGGSRR
+138 
-151 AAKTAVLTLPEAT
+151 
-164 LLIASRPI
+164 
-172 FNSNAEGP
+172 
-180 ARGTLIL
+180 
-187 GRYLDSREIALLS
+187 
-200 ERTHLSVDFTL
+200 
-211 PSLDF
+211 
-216 KVGAGNYSG
+216 
-225 PGAKAMASRSKQD
+225 
-238 LENIKLKISNLKSV
+238 
-252 EILVKP
+252 
-258 LSDTLVAGYALI
+258 
-270 RDIHGNLAL
+270 
-279 QVRVETERIIYRQGQ
+279 
-294 ATLELFTLS
+294 
-303 TLGVGLIFS
+303 
-312 AITLLL
+312 
-318 LEKLVLARLASL
+318 
-330 STSVSN
+330 
-336 IAARGDL
+336 
-343 DLRVH
+343 
-348 MAGGDE
+348 
-354 LASLADTINRML
+354 
-366 EALSNSQFERNETED
+366 
-381 RYRLMAENSTDMI
+381 
-394 TRHNPEGI
+394 
-402 FIYVSPASRA
+402 
-412 LLGYEPSE
+412 
-420 LVGRVPND
+420 
-428 YFHPDDLEI
+428 
-437 IAKAHSKVLAL
+437 
-448 PVTYTVSYRIRH
+448 
-460 KDGQYIWFETT
+460 
-471 SRTIRD
+471 
-477 PQTGAVQEI
+477 
-486 IGISRDI
+486 
-493 TVRKQTEQELRE
+493 
-505 SEAAI
+505 
-510 KALYQ
+510 
-515 VTSAPRT
+515 
-522 DPLNHLST
+522 
-530 FDLRLQE
+530 
-537 LLAMGCRYLGLSA
+537 
-550 GILSCIQGDNYQIMA
+550 
-565 VECPDGSIVK
+565 
-575 EQIYE
+575 
-580 LEKTFC
+580 
-586 VATAM
+586 
-591 AKEPIYFESVRF
+591 
-603 SGLSFNTE
+603 
-611 DPAFK
+611 
-616 IEAYMGIPVTVSGEV
+616 
-631 YGTLCFFSPNPATEP
+631 
-646 FRVVDIELVKLMAQ
+646 
-660 WVGSE
+660 
-665 LERQQTD
+665 
-672 IDLAKARDQALAATR
+672 
-687 AKSEFLATMSHEI
+687 
-700 RTPMNGVIG
+700 

-754 LDLEEHPFDLRTCI
+754 LDLEEHPFDIRTCI

-815 AVKFTDAGEVVVSVT
+815 AVKFTEAGEVVVSVT
-830 AKKISAPAANAKEPP
+830 AKKISVPAANAKEPP

-850 PLAINQTYEIQFA
+850 PPAINQTYEIQFA

-932 SAPFDLGWGESCE
+932 SAVFDLGWGESCE

-953 KSVLSNKP
+953 KSVLSNNP
-961 SGQNANSV
+961 SGQNAKSV

-1020 SWGMVPRASAS
+1020 SWGMVARASAS

-1072 QKLPLVMLTS
+1072 EKLPLVMLTS

-1088 NTAALEADFAA
+1088 NTAAIEADFAA
-1099 FLNKPIKQSQFYNV
+1099 FLNKPIKQSQLYNV
-1113 LINIFGEETTEFR
+1113 LINIFGEQTTEFR
-1126 GQRTSGPFL
+1126 KQRTSGPFL

-1228 SEVSATDEQSQNGK
+1228 SEVSASDEQSQNR
-1242 SKIENPPLIDEE
+1242 N
-1254 SQNGKSKIENPP
+1254 SQIENPP

-1272 NNRKSKIENPPLTDE
+1272 NNRKSKIENPPLTEE

-1304 SNKGKSK
+1304 SNNRKSK
-1311 IQNLKSTRPWIVA
+1311 IENRKSTEESNNRKSKIENRKSTRPWIVA
-1324 MTANAMQGDREECIA
+1324 MTANAMQGDREECMA

-1353 QLVRALIACK
+1353 QLVRALSACK

-1369 FEIPQPIVCLNSQ
+1369 FEIPSPIICLNSQ

-1396 NGAVAGNSQLT
+1396 NGAVAGNPQLT
-1407 VPYSPAVVG
+1407 IPYSPAVVG

-1427 ENGDSLS
+1427 EN
-1434 AKIGDSLSAKIIEG
+1434 GDSLSAKIIEG

-1471 AISIAL
+1471 GISTAL

-1515 RMGTEANKPLPAP
+1515 RMGTEANKPLPDP
-1528 AGALF
+1528 AGALL
-1533 EQVEAEYHRV
+1533 EEVEAEYHRV
-1543 ETALKIERQ
+1543 ETALKIEMH
-1552 YSETMTE
+1552 SVDC

>member
-6 KTLLIIGAA
+6 KTLLIISAA
-15 LISLIMVLYATAST
+15 LISLIVVLYATAST

-55 EDLSSLNTS
+55 DDLSNLDTS
-64 AQDYAEWDDTYSFV
+64 AQDYAEWDDTYSFAI
-78 YTQDENFVKSNFVDS
+78 TPNKNFVKSNFVDS

-105 LDSSG
+105 LDSNG
-110 NTIFSKGFDLK
+110 QTIFSKGFDLK
-121 SQTEIPIPE
+121 SKTEIPIPE
-130 SLKQHLTD
+130 SLKQHLIE
-138 ALLDSSTLGGSRR
+138 ALLDSSTGSGDPP
-151 AAKTAVLTLPEAT
+151 AKTGVLTLPEAT
-164 LLIASRPI
+164 LLIASKPI
-172 FNSNAEGP
+172 FNSNAQGP
-180 ARGTLIL
+180 PRGTLIV
-187 GRYLDSREIALLS
+187 GRYLDSSEIGLLS
-200 ERTHLSVDFTL
+200 KLTHLSVDFRL

-216 KVGAGNYSG
+216 KVGATNYSG
-225 PGAKAMASRSKQD
+225 HGAKAMAPSRQD
-238 LENIKLKISNLKSV
+238 LENLKLKISHLKSV
-252 EILVKP
+252 EILVEP
-258 LSDTLVAGYALI
+258 LSDSLVAGYALI

-279 QVRVETERIIYRQGQ
+279 LLRVETDRIIYGQGQ

-303 TLGVGLIFS
+303 ILAVGLIFS

-336 IAARGDL
+336 IAANGDP

-348 MAGGDE
+348 MAGADE
-354 LASLADTINRML
+354 LASLADGINRML
-366 EALSNSQFERNETED
+366 EALGNSQVERNESED

-394 TRHNPEGI
+394 TRHDPKGV

-420 LVGRVPND
+420 LIGRVPND
-428 YFHPDDLEI
+428 YFHPDDLET
-437 IAKAHSKVLAL
+437 IAKAHWKVLAL
-448 PVTYTVSYRIRH
+448 PVTYTVSYRIRR
-460 KDGQYIWFETT
+460 KDGKYIWFETT
-471 SRTIRD
+471 GRTISD
-477 PQTGAVQEI
+477 PQTGEVQEI

-493 TVRKQTEQELRE
+493 SVRKQTEQELRE

-537 LLAMGCRYLGLSA
+537 LLAMGCRHLGLSV

-575 EQIYE
+575 DQIYD

-603 SGLSFNTE
+603 SGFSFNT
-611 DPAFK
+611 DDRAFP
-616 IEAYMGIPVTVSGEV
+616 IEAYMGIPVTVGGEV
-631 YGTLCFFSPNPATEP
+631 YGTLCFFSPTPVTEP
-646 FRVVDIELVKLMAQ
+646 FRVVDRELVKLMAQ

-672 IDLAKARDQALAATR
+672 VDLAKARDQALAATR

-715 DTRLTREQRDFVE
+715 DTPLTREQRDFVE

-754 LDLEEHPFDLRTCI
+754 LDLEEHPFDIRSCI

-776 AKAAQKKLEVGYLID
+776 AKAAEKKLEVGYLID
-791 RAVPATAIG
+791 RTVPTTAIG

-815 AVKFTDAGEVVVSVT
+815 AVKFTETGEVVVAVT
-830 AKKISAPAANAKEPP
+830 AKKISVSAANAKEPP

-850 PLAINQTYEIQFA
+850 SVVINPAYEIHFA

-882 FSQVDSSTNRQYG
+882 FSQVDSSTSRQYG

-920 GNLAGNPPADFR
+920 GSVAGNPPADFR
-932 SAPFDLGWGESCE
+932 SSAVFDLGWAESCE
-945 IAEKYSSS
+945 IAEKYGYG

-961 SGQNANSV
+961 IGQNTKSV

-978 VSGCNSSLPANLS
+978 VSGCKNSLPVNLS

-1006 DNATNRQILTLQAQ
+1006 DNATNRRILTLQAQ
-1020 SWGMVPRASAS
+1020 SWGMVARASDS
-1031 ARLALDWLAAKEVF
+1031 ARLALDWLAAKEMF

-1065 IRRYPDC
+1065 IRRYPGC
-1072 QKLPLVMLTS
+1072 ERLPLVMLTS

-1088 NTAALEADFAA
+1088 HPPAMEMNFAA
-1099 FLNKPIKQSQFYNV
+1099 FLNKPIKQSQLYNV
-1113 LINIFGEETTEFR
+1113 LINIFGEQTTEFK
-1126 GQRTSGPFL
+1126 GQRTSGAFL
-1135 QSIPLLAEKLPL
+1135 QSIPVLAEDLPL

-1173 DVAGNGL
+1173 DVAGNGI

-1204 GLEATRRIRSQFSG
+1204 GLETTRHIRDQFSA
-1218 DLTLENPTVE
+1218 DLTVENHTGE
-1228 SEVSATDEQSQNGK
+1228 SEVSVTNEQSHNRDATKNHTGESEISATDEQSNNGK
-1242 SKIENPPLIDEE
+1242 SRIQNP
-1254 SQNGKSKIENPP
+1254 K
-1266 LTDEES
+1266 LTGEES
-1272 NNRKSKIENPPLTDE
+1272 NNRKSKIPHLKPP
-1287 ESNNRKS
+1287 
-1294 KIENRKSTEE
+1294 
-1304 SNKGKSK
+1304 
-1311 IQNLKSTRPWIVA
+1311 RPWIVA
-1324 MTANAMQGDREECIA
+1324 MTANAMQGDREECMA
-1339 AGMDDYLSKPIAIE
+1339 AGMDDYLSKPIAID

-1363 SRSNGE
+1363 SRSNSA
-1369 FEIPQPIVCLNSQ
+1369 FDRLQPIVCLDA
-1382 PEQMG
+1382 PAEQIE
-1387 GTSELEVGS
+1387 GTSELEVRS
-1396 NGAVAGNSQLT
+1396 NVAVAGNPQLT
-1407 VPYSPAVVG
+1407 IPNSPAVVDRG
-1416 WGASNL
+1416 ESNL

-1427 ENGDSLS
+1427 QSHDSLS
-1434 AKIGDSLSAKIIEG
+1434 ANIIEG

-1471 AISIAL
+1471 GISIAL
-1477 GNADPLALRRSAHSL
+1477 SNADPLALRRSAHSL

-1515 RMGTEANKPLPAP
+1515 RIGTNANQPLPDP
-1528 AGALF
+1528 ACALL
-1533 EQVEAEYHRV
+1533 EQVEAEYQRV
-1543 ETALKIERQ
+1543 ETALKIEMQ
-1552 YSETMTE
+1552 SVDC

>member
-15 LISLIMVLYATAST
+15 LISLILVLYATAST

-55 EDLSSLNTS
+55 DDLSNLDTS

-78 YTQDENFVKSNFVDS
+78 NTRNENFVKSNFVDS
-93 TFVYLRLNLLVL
+93 TFIYLRLNLLVL

-110 NTIFSKGFDLK
+110 HTIFSKGFDLK
-121 SQTEIPIPE
+121 SQTELPIPE

-138 ALLDSSTLGGSRR
+138 ALLDSSTVAGSRPS
-151 AAKTAVLTLPEAT
+151 AKTGVLILPEAT
-164 LLIASRPI
+164 LLIASKPI
-172 FNSNAEGP
+172 FNSNAQGP
-180 ARGTLIL
+180 PRGTLIL
-187 GRYLDSREIALLS
+187 GRYLDSSEIGLLS
-200 ERTHLSVDFTL
+200 ELTHLSVDFRL

-216 KVGAGNYSG
+216 KVGAANYSG
-225 PGAKAMASRSKQD
+225 HGAKSTARSRQE
-238 LENIKLKISNLKSV
+238 LENVKLKISNLKSV
-252 EILVKP
+252 EILVEP
-258 LSDTLVAGYALI
+258 LSDSLVAGYALI
-270 RDIHGNLAL
+270 RDIHGKLAL
-279 QVRVETERIIYRQGQ
+279 LLRVEADRIIYRQGQ

-303 TLGVGLIFS
+303 ILAVGLIFS
-312 AITLLL
+312 AIALLL

-336 IAARGDL
+336 IAANGDP

-348 MAGGDE
+348 IAGADE

-366 EALSNSQFERNETED
+366 EALSNSQVERLDSED

-394 TRHNPEGI
+394 TRHNPQGV
-402 FIYVSPASRA
+402 FVYVSPASRA

-420 LVGRVPND
+420 LIGHVPND
-428 YFHPDDLEI
+428 YFHPDDLET
-437 IAKAHSKVLAL
+437 IAKAHWKVLAL
-448 PVTYTVSYRIRH
+448 PVTYTVSYRIRR
-460 KDGQYIWFETT
+460 KDGKYIWFETT
-471 SRTIRD
+471 GRTIRD
-477 PQTGAVQEI
+477 PETGQVQEI

-493 TVRKQTEQELRE
+493 SARKQTEQELRE

-515 VTSAPRT
+515 VTSAPLT
-522 DPLNHLST
+522 DPFNRLST

-537 LLAMGCRYLGLSA
+537 LLAMGCRQLSLSV
-550 GILSCIQGDNYQIMA
+550 GILSRIQGDNYQIMA

-575 EQIYE
+575 EQIYD

-603 SGLSFNTE
+603 SGLSFNTD

-616 IEAYMGIPVTVSGEV
+616 IEAYMGIPVTVAGEV
-631 YGTLCFFSPNPATEP
+631 YGTLCFFSPTPLAEP
-646 FRVVDIELVKLMAQ
+646 FRFVDRELVKLMAQ

-665 LERQQTD
+665 LERQQTGV
-672 IDLAKARDQALAATR
+672 DLAKARDQALAATR

-754 LDLEEHPFDLRTCI
+754 LDLEEHPFDIRTCI

-776 AKAAQKKLEVGYLID
+776 AKAAEKKLELGYLID
-791 RAVPATAIG
+791 RSVPLTAIG
-800 DSTRLRQILINLLSN
+800 DSARLRQILINLLSN
-815 AVKFTDAGEVVVSVT
+815 AVKFTEAGEVVVSVT
-830 AKKISAPAANAKEPP
+830 AKKISLSAANAKEPP

-850 PLAINQTYEIQFA
+850 PLAINQAYEIQFA

-882 FSQVDSSTNRQYG
+882 FSQVDSSTSRHYG

-920 GNLAGNPPADFR
+920 GSLAGNPPADFI
-932 SAPFDLGWGESCE
+932 ATVFDVEWGESCE
-945 IAEKYSSS
+945 IAEKYCSG
-953 KSVLSNKP
+953 KSLLSNKP
-961 SGQNANSV
+961 PRQNLTSV

-978 VSGCNSSLPANLS
+978 VCGSNSSLPVNLS
-991 NSQPELAGKRVLIVD
+991 NSQPELVGKRVLIVD

-1020 SWGMVPRASAS
+1020 SWGMVARASGS

-1060 ALAAQ
+1060 ALAAK
-1065 IRRYPDC
+1065 IRQYPDC
-1072 QKLPLVMLTS
+1072 EKLPLVMLTS

-1088 NTAALEADFAA
+1088 NTPGIEVDFAA
-1099 FLNKPIKQSQFYNV
+1099 FLNTPIKQSQLYNV
-1113 LINIFGEETTEFR
+1113 LINIFGEQPSEIR
-1126 GQRTSGPFL
+1126 VQRSSGPFL
-1135 QSIPLLAEKLPL
+1135 QSIPVLAEKLPL

-1173 DVAGNGL
+1173 DVAGNGI
-1180 EVLEALRR
+1180 EVLQALRR

-1204 GLEATRRIRSQFSG
+1204 GLETTRRIREQFSG
-1218 DLTLENPTVE
+1218 DFTLENPKGE
-1228 SEVSATDEQSQNGK
+1228 SEVSATEQESSNLN
-1242 SKIENPPLIDEE
+1242 STNNPAGE
-1254 SQNGKSKIENPP
+1254 SEVSA
-1266 LTDEES
+1266 TDEES
-1272 NNRKSKIENPPLTDE
+1272 NNRKSKIENQKLTDE

-1294 KIENRKSTEE
+1294 KIENR
-1304 SNKGKSK
+1304 
-1311 IQNLKSTRPWIVA
+1311 KSTRPWIVA
-1324 MTANAMQGDREECIA
+1324 MTANAMQGDREECMA
-1339 AGMDDYLSKPIAIE
+1339 AGMDDYLSKPIEIE
-1353 QLVRALIACK
+1353 ELVRALSACK
-1363 SRSNGE
+1363 SRLNGE
-1369 FEIPQPIVCLNSQ
+1369 FDRPQPIFGVNSQ
-1382 PEQMG
+1382 AEQIG
-1387 GTSELEVGS
+1387 GTSELEVRS
-1396 NGAVAGNSQLT
+1396 NGAVAGNQQLT
-1407 VPYSPAVVG
+1407 IPNSHAVVG
-1416 WGASNL
+1416 CGESNL

-1427 ENGDSLS
+1427 DSR
-1434 AKIGDSLSAKIIEG
+1434 DSLSAKIIEG

-1461 YLETAPELLR
+1461 YLETAPELLGG
-1471 AISIAL
+1471 ISMAL
-1477 GNADPLALRRSAHSL
+1477 CNADPLALRRSAHSL

-1515 RMGTEANKPLPAP
+1515 RIGTEANKPLSTPAC
-1528 AGALF
+1528 ALL
-1533 EQVEAEYHRV
+1533 EQVEAEYQRV
-1543 ETALKIERQ
+1543 ETALKIERL
-1552 YSETMTE
+1552 YSETRTE

>member
-15 LISLIMVLYATAST
+15 LISLIVVLYATAST

-55 EDLSSLNTS
+55 DDLSNLDTS

-78 YTQDENFVKSNFVDS
+78 ETRNENFVKSNFVNS
-93 TFVYLRLNLLVL
+93 TFIYLRLNLLVL
-105 LDSSG
+105 LDSNG
-110 NTIFSKGFDLK
+110 KTIFSKGFDLK

-130 SLKQHLTD
+130 SLKQHLTE
-138 ALLDSSTLGGSRR
+138 ALLDSSTVDGDRPGPN
-151 AAKTAVLTLPEAT
+151 KTGVLTLPEAR
-164 LLIASRPI
+164 LLIAAKPI
-172 FNSNAEGP
+172 FNSNAQGP
-180 ARGTLIL
+180 SRGTLIL
-187 GRYLDSREIALLS
+187 GRYLDSSEIGLLS
-200 ERTHLSVDFTL
+200 ELTHLSVDFRL

-216 KVGAGNYSG
+216 KVGAANYSG
-225 PGAKAMASRSKQD
+225 HTAKALARSRQE

-252 EILVKP
+252 EILVEP
-258 LSDTLVAGYALI
+258 LSGTLVAGYALI

-279 QVRVETERIIYRQGQ
+279 LLRVETDRIIYGQGQ

-303 TLGVGLIFS
+303 ILGVGLIFS

-336 IAARGDL
+336 IAASGDP

-348 MAGGDE
+348 MAGADE
-354 LASLADTINRML
+354 LASLADGINRML
-366 EALSNSQFERNETED
+366 EALGTSQVERNESED

-394 TRHNPEGI
+394 TRHDPKGV
-402 FIYVSPASRA
+402 FVYVSPASRA

-420 LVGRVPND
+420 LIGRVPND
-428 YFHPDDLEI
+428 YFHPDDLET
-437 IAKAHSKVLAL
+437 IAKAHWKVLAL
-448 PVTYTVSYRIRH
+448 PVTYTVSYRIRR
-460 KDGQYIWFETT
+460 KDGKYIWFETT
-471 SRTIRD
+471 GRTISD
-477 PQTGAVQEI
+477 PQTGEVQEI

-493 TVRKQTEQELRE
+493 SVRKQTEQELRE

-537 LLAMGCRYLGLSA
+537 LLAMGCRHLGLSV

-575 EQIYE
+575 DQIYD

-586 VATAM
+586 VATSM

-603 SGLSFNTE
+603 SGFSFNI
-611 DPAFK
+611 DDRAFP
-616 IEAYMGIPVTVSGEV
+616 IEAYMGIPVTVGGEV
-631 YGTLCFFSPNPATEP
+631 YGTLCFFSPTPVTEP
-646 FRVVDIELVKLMAQ
+646 FRVVDRELVKLMAQ

-672 IDLAKARDQALAATR
+672 VDLAKARDQALAATR

-715 DTRLTREQRDFVE
+715 DTPLTREQRDFVE

-754 LDLEEHPFDLRTCI
+754 LDLEEHPFDIRTCI

-776 AKAAQKKLEVGYLID
+776 AKAAEKKLEVGYLID
-791 RAVPATAIG
+791 RTVPATAIG

-830 AKKISAPAANAKEPP
+830 AKKISVPATNAKELPLI
-845 AINGE
+845 AGE
-850 PLAINQTYEIQFA
+850 PVATNPAYEIHFA

-882 FSQVDSSTNRQYG
+882 FSQVDSSTSRQYG

-920 GNLAGNPPADFR
+920 ASVAGNPPADFR
-932 SAPFDLGWGESCE
+932 SSAVFDLGWAESCE
-945 IAEKYSSS
+945 IAEKYGYG

-961 SGQNANSV
+961 LSQNTKSV

-978 VSGCNSSLPANLS
+978 VSGCKNSLPVNLS

-1006 DNATNRQILTLQAQ
+1006 DNATNRRILTLQAQ
-1020 SWGMVPRASAS
+1020 SWGMVARASAS
-1031 ARLALDWLAAKEVF
+1031 ARLALDWLAAKEMF

-1060 ALAAQ
+1060 TLAAQ

-1072 QKLPLVMLTS
+1072 ERLPLVMLTS

-1088 NTAALEADFAA
+1088 NPPTMQEMDFAA
-1099 FLNKPIKQSQFYNV
+1099 FLNKPIKQSQLYNV
-1113 LINIFGEETTEFR
+1113 LINIFGEQTTEFK
-1126 GQRTSGPFL
+1126 GQRTTGSFL
-1135 QSIPLLAEKLPL
+1135 QTIPVLAEKLPL

-1173 DVAGNGL
+1173 DVAGNGI

-1204 GLEATRRIRSQFSG
+1204 GLETTRRIREQFSA
-1218 DLTLENPTVE
+1218 DLTLENHTGE
-1228 SEVSATDEQSQNGK
+1228 SEVSV
-1242 SKIENPPLIDEE
+1242 
-1254 SQNGKSKIENPP
+1254 
-1266 LTDEES
+1266 TDEES
-1272 NNRKSKIENPPLTDE
+1272 NNRKSKIENRKLTDE

-1294 KIENRKSTEE
+1294 KIENR
-1304 SNKGKSK
+1304 
-1311 IQNLKSTRPWIVA
+1311 KSTRPWIVA
-1324 MTANAMQGDREECIA
+1324 MTANAMQGDREECMA

-1363 SRSNGE
+1363 SRSNSA
-1369 FEIPQPIVCLNSQ
+1369 FDRLQPIVSWDA
-1382 PEQMG
+1382 PAEQIE
-1387 GTSELEVGS
+1387 GTSELQVRS
-1396 NGAVAGNSQLT
+1396 NVAVAGNPQLT
-1407 VPYSPAVVG
+1407 IPNSPAVVD
-1416 WGASNL
+1416 WGSSNL
-1422 DRALS
+1422 DQALS
-1427 ENGDSLS
+1427 QSH
-1434 AKIGDSLSAKIIEG
+1434 DSLSAKIIEG
-1448 LREVEALDEAIEI
+1448 LRDVEALDEAIEI

-1471 AISIAL
+1471 GISMAL
-1477 GNADPLALRRSAHSL
+1477 SNADPLALRRSAHSL

-1515 RMGTEANKPLPAP
+1515 RIGTNANQPLPDP
-1528 AGALF
+1528 ACALL
-1533 EQVEAEYHRV
+1533 EQVEAEYQRV
-1543 ETALKIERQ
+1543 ETALKIEMQ
-1552 YSETMTE
+1552 SVDC